1 MGLAIAVEMVA
12 ISLSRMIF
20 AKYKSAMSNSMTVD
34 PNPVRKVRSGR
45 GVRGSSERQA
55 EKGELLRRAALNSA
69 IECLAAMP
77 YSEVS
82 TTLIA
87 ERAKISRGGMQYYF
101 PTRLDLLRSVVAHL
115 HSRRLEIFRKDLL
128 AIRDHSDL
136 IGTMIDLH
144 WQHLNELEFKAYQE
158 LVLAA
163 RSEHQLAD
171 LLMSSY
177 RSFLEE
183 WHSIARELIGWDAEN
198 PAAARAGNVAH
209 YLLEGMAYG
218 RLGGQLRDDEI
229 DEIKEF
235 AKQTMRAAS
244 RETETARMVND
255 SDT

>member
-1 MGLAIAVEMVA
+1 MT
-12 ISLSRMIF
+12 
-20 AKYKSAMSNSMTVD
+20 KTMTVD
-34 PNPVRKVRSGR
+34 PNPVREGRTRR

-82 TTLIA
+82 TSLIA
-87 ERAKISRGGMQYYF
+87 ERAGISRGGMQYYF
-101 PTRLDLLRSVVAHL
+101 PTRVDLLRSVVAHL

-136 IGTMIDLH
+136 IGAMIDLH
-144 WQHLNELEFKAYQE
+144 WQHLNELEFRAYQE

-163 RSEHQLAD
+163 RSEPHLAD

-183 WHSIARELIGWDAEN
+183 WHSIARELIGWDAED

-209 YLLEGMAYG
+209 YLLEGMSYG
-218 RLGGQLRDDEI
+218 RLAGQLLDDEI

-235 AKQTMRAAS
+235 AKQTMRIAS
-244 RETETARMVND
+244 RETETTKSMNEKKNKI
-255 SDT
+255 

>member
-1 MGLAIAVEMVA
+1 MGLAITGKMVA
-12 ISLSRMIF
+12 DGLNPGLIE
-20 AKYKSAMSNSMTVD
+20 KYESAMSNSMSVD
-34 PNPVRKVRSGR
+34 PNAMRTARRGR
-45 GVRGSSERQA
+45 GIRGSSERQA

-87 ERAKISRGGMQYYF
+87 ERAGISRGGMQYYF

-136 IGTMIDLH
+136 IGAMIDLH
-144 WQHLNELEFKAYQE
+144 WQHLNELEFRAYQE

-163 RSEHQLAD
+163 RSERQLAD
-171 LLMSSY
+171 LLTSSY

-218 RLGGQLRDDEI
+218 RLGGQLRDAEI
-229 DEIKEF
+229 EEIKEF

>member
-1 MGLAIAVEMVA
+1 MGLANADKIVA
-12 ISLSRMIF
+12 IRLSPMSF
-20 AKYKSAMSNSMTVD
+20 AKYKSAMSNSMTID
-34 PNPVRKVRSGR
+34 PNPVRKARSGR

-55 EKGELLRRAALNSA
+55 EKGELLRKAALNSA

-87 ERAKISRGGMQYYF
+87 ERANISRGGMQYYF

-115 HSRRLEIFRKDLL
+115 HARRLEIFRKDLL

-163 RSEHQLAD
+163 RSERQLAD

-244 RETETARMVND
+244 RDTDTAGLVND
-255 SDT
+255 SDR